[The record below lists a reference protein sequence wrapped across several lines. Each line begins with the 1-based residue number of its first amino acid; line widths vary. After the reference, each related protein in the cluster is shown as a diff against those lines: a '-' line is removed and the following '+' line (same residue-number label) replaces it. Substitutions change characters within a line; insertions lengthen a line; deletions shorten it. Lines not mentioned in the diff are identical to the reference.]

1 MRNFFVVGYLSEK
14 KDYSIERERERE
26 REREMRVLYIVEE
39 LFLGRLLLRLNF
51 FNDSVHFVV
60 AKLNAQLYAIDYAM
74 SQQSTTESKSN
85 SKSGATRLV
94 FSE

>member
-1 MRNFFVVGYLSEK
+1 MGRLRGPKCKEN
-14 KDYSIERERERE
+14 ERE